1 MKKKLILI
9 DGNSLL
15 HRAYHALPPL
25 ATAAGEKTHAVYGFT
40 TMLLRL
46 LEEEQPDYLAVA
58 FDRARETFR
67 TERYALYKAQRDQA
81 PEDLLSQFAL
91 SREVLTALGVPYFE
105 LAGFEADDILG
116 TMAAQ
121 AERAGFKTLIVTGD
135 RDALQ
140 LVNED
145 THVLLTRRGITDLER
160 LDPAG
165 VKEKLGV
172 TPAQVPDF
180 KALTGDASDNIPGVP
195 GIGPKT
201 AAAFLSEFP
210 TLEDIYAHLD
220 GVKERW
226 RRLLC
231 ENEEQALLSREL
243 ATIRRDVPLTADWE
257 ECQVR
262 KPTPER
268 VAPLFRRLEFHSLLN
283 RLFPEQAEKAAAAPA
298 KVCAYERV
306 ETAEAAAHWAAKVRA
321 AGSFSFLIVP
331 GAAQEPAGLAV
342 AAGQEVAFVP
352 WEHVDALRPLLAD
365 AALAKNTHDV
375 KAALNTLAA
384 SGLTL
389 AHVTGD
395 TLLGGYLLNPTADGR
410 DLPRLVK
417 EYLGEEL
424 PRLPGAPGEKKAED
438 AAGRAGVFCT
448 WAQALDTLWL
458 RLAENLKTDELW
470 PLYQEVELPL
480 AGVLA
485 EMERT
490 GIKVDKEK
498 LLAMGRAI
506 GERMAALEAEI
517 FSLVGEEFNLNS
529 PKQLAFILFDKLGL
543 PAKKKTKTGYSTDA
557 EVLEELAPAHPAVA
571 KILEHRQLAKLKSTY
586 VDAMGAQINPATG
599 RIHTTF
605 TQTVTATGRL
615 SSVEPNLQNIPIRL
629 ELGRR
634 LREAFVPGEPGWL
647 ILAADYSQIELRVLA
662 HVAGDAALQAAFRNE
677 EDIHTRTAAEIFRV
691 PMGQVTPELRSRA
704 KAVNFGIVYG
714 ISDFGLAQNT
724 GVSRQEAREYIESYL
739 ERYPGVRDYMRR
751 VVEQA
756 RLTGYVTTLLNRR
769 RYLPDITSR
778 NWARR
783 SFAER
788 TALNT
793 PIQGSA
799 ADIIKVA
806 MLKVSAALKARH
818 LAGRLLLQVHD
829 ELVFE
834 VPPEELPELQELVRQ
849 NMEHAVEL
857 SVPLK
862 VDIKVGPNWYQVEK
876 V

>member
-9 DGNSLL
+9 DGNSLI

-25 ATAAGEKTHAVYGFT
+25 ETAAGEKTQAVYGFT

-46 LEEEQPDYLAVA
+46 LEEEEPDYVAVA
-58 FDRARETFR
+58 FDKGRDTFR

-81 PEDLLSQFAL
+81 PEDLLSQF
-91 SREVLTALGVPYFE
+91 VLTRAVLAALEIPYFE
-105 LAGFEADDILG
+105 VSGFEADDILG
-116 TMAAQ
+116 TLAAQ
-121 AERAGFKTLIVTGD
+121 AEDAGLKTLIVTGD

-140 LVNED
+140 LVKEG
-145 THVLLTRRGITDLER
+145 TEVLLTRRGITDLER
-160 LDPAG
+160 LDAAG
-165 VKEKLGV
+165 VKNKLGV

-180 KALTGDASDNIPGVP
+180 KALTGDTSDNIPGVP

-201 AAAFLSEFP
+201 AAALLGEFA
-210 TLEDIYAHLD
+210 TLENLYAHLSEL
-220 GVKERW
+220 KERW
-226 RRLLC
+226 QKLLR
-231 ENEEQALLSREL
+231 EYKEQAFLSREL
-243 ATIRRDVPLTADWE
+243 ATIRRDVPLTVNWE
-257 ECQVR
+257 ECRVR
-262 KPTPER
+262 KPVPER
-268 VAPLFRRLEFHSLLN
+268 VEPLFRRLEFQSLLN
-283 RLFPEQAEKAAAAPA
+283 RLFPEQGERVRAGAEKVA
-298 KVCAYERV
+298 AYERV
-306 ETAEAAAHWAAKVRA
+306 DTAEAAARWARKARE
-321 AGSFSFLIVP
+321 AGTFSFLIVP
-331 GAAQEPAGLAV
+331 GADTGPAGLAV
-342 AAGQEVAFVP
+342 AAGKEAAFVP
-352 WEHVDALRPLLAD
+352 WKLSGLFRPLLED
-365 AALAKNTHDV
+365 AALAKITHDV

-384 SGLTL
+384 SGFRL
-389 AHVTGD
+389 AGVEGD
-395 TLLGGYLLNPTADGR
+395 TLLAGYLLNPTADGR
-410 DLPRLVK
+410 DLPRLAR

-424 PRLPGAPGEKKAED
+424 PRLSVGRGEKEKPPESE
-438 AAGRAGVFCT
+438 GVFCT
-448 WAQALDTLWL
+448 WAKALEVLWP
-458 RLAENLKTDELW
+458 RLAQNLKTDDLW
-470 PLYQEVELPL
+470 PLYREVELPL
-480 AGVLA
+480 AAVLA

-498 LLAMGRAI
+498 LSSMGRAI
-506 GERMAALEAEI
+506 GERMAALEEEI
-517 FSLVGEEFNLNS
+517 FGLVGEEFNLNS

-543 PAKKKTKTGYSTDA
+543 PATKKTKTGYSTDA

-634 LREAFVPGEPGWL
+634 IREAFVPGYPGWQ

-662 HVAGDAALQAAFRNE
+662 HIAQDQVLKEAFQKG
-677 EDIHTRTAAEIFRV
+677 EDIHTRTAAEIFHV
-691 PMGQVTPELRSRA
+691 PLEEVTPELRSRA

-724 GVSRQEAREYIESYL
+724 GVSRQEAREYIKSYL
-739 ERYPGVRDYMRR
+739 ERYQGVREYMKR
-751 VVEQA
+751 VVERA
-756 RLTGYVTTLLNRR
+756 RLTGYVTTILGRR
-769 RYLPDITSR
+769 RYIPDITSR
-778 NWARR
+778 NFARR

-806 MLKVSAALKARH
+806 MLNVDRAIKERN
-818 LAGRLLLQVHD
+818 LASRLLLQVHD

-834 VPPEELPELQELVRQ
+834 VPPEELSLMQSLVREH
-849 NMEHAVEL
+849 MEKALEL

-862 VDIKVGPNWYQVEK
+862 VDIKVGPDWYHVEK